1 MLLRL
6 AVRNLLRH
14 PWRTAATVVGV
25 AIGIAAVLATLSIG
39 DNVEANVASTLSAAS
54 GGADLLIAPGLEGRA
69 VLDIEDILGRL
80 EGDPAIAQPGPVLNP
95 RAEPEREVQEQGSP
109 IIPEAAPGSQ
119 LPGRGLDEAANPP
132 VRTGGGAL

>member
-6 AVRNLLRH
+6 ALRNLLRH

-54 GGADLLIAPGLEGRA
+54 GGAELLIAPGLEGRA
-69 VLDIEDILGRL
+69 VLEIDDILERL
-80 EGDPAIAQPGPVLNP
+80 EGDPDIAQALPVLNT
-95 RAEPEREVQEQGSP
+95 RAEPERQVQEHESS
-109 IIPEAAPGSQ
+109 IIPGVDSGFQ
-119 LPGRGLDEAANPP
+119 RSGRELDDAVDPP
-132 VRTGGGAL
+132 VRV